1 MFFTVFTD
9 ISLIFIQICPE
20 NFGKIIRD
28 PPFITFARVLSHKAE
43 GTYQAKGT
51 AFSLI
56 YRQFVLSGVCIIE
69 RLLYGVNYLPGHLL
83 ATISSSPC
91 ANRLQLITPSMQSP
105 YPWIFKSTPSVPVQI
120 GPLASSLQS
129 LPHAMINDFKSINN
143 DRKFSD
149 IDHLKCF
156 WEICS
161 SYEIFFDKTKCCLSI
176 QHLILV

>member
-1 MFFTVFTD
+1 M
-9 ISLIFIQICPE
+9 
-20 NFGKIIRD
+20 
-28 PPFITFARVLSHKAE
+28 
-43 GTYQAKGT
+43 
-51 AFSLI
+51 
-56 YRQFVLSGVCIIE
+56 
-69 RLLYGVNYLPGHLL
+69 NYLPGHLL

-176 QHLILV
+176 QHLILVWIEVISMLKRFCFQTFIGMVSKRSKYKYYWSSVKMIQSFCNFGNSKSFESFVFKYNHNITLNKVNF